1 MKLDYESLNNSDL
14 NCLIEVMKIFTTHK
28 LPAFSDTDFSV
39 KQKRE
44 AYLTI
49 FESLDYYENLLNKSK
64 FIDIDNVRFFVK
76 PEKDGDKLAIQ
87 YFVKLKDNA
96 DTIEAI
102 KRILSYDNVT
112 LIYGIAID
120 TPGYN
125 TRFET
130 DLNALHKIGAYYDSS
145 LLTLEGK
152 KYKNLRL
159 QLNRVNDDIASG
171 KLSMIQL
178 PVSELTFEHIDK
190 MLGLIQKWGK
200 TRHIISNKPDM
211 THAYA
216 YMRFLQKLIKIG
228 RLQELNMIVCTMVI
242 DNNLNGN
249 CIAFGIS
256 ELTSNLVNSN
266 IDTKV
271 DFEYRDRYPHLGK
284 LINHF
289 TAKQITEHLG
299 LDENNVVHT
308 IGPEDNVPS
317 FQDLIEYKNNRVATS
332 HLVIFTNY
340 SKSNKRS
347 ARDISKKKSI
357 F

>member
-14 NCLIEVMKIFTTHK
+14 DCLIETMKIFTTHK

-49 FESLDYYENLLNKSK
+49 FESLDYYENLLDKSK
-64 FIDIDNVRFFVK
+64 FIDIGGIRFFVK
-76 PEKDGDKLAIQ
+76 QEKDTNLIIHT
-87 YFVKLKDNA
+87 FVKLKDNA
-96 DTIEAI
+96 DTMKAI

-112 LIYGIAID
+112 LIYGIAVD
-120 TPGYN
+120 MPGYN
-125 TRFET
+125 SRFET
-130 DLNALHKIGAYYDSS
+130 NLSAIHKVGAYYDKS
-145 LLTLEGK
+145 LILLEGK
-152 KYKNLRL
+152 KYRNLRL
-159 QLNRVNDDIASG
+159 QLNRVNEDIASS
-171 KLSMIQL
+171 KLDKIQL
-178 PVSELTFEHIDK
+178 PVSELKSEHINM
-190 MLGLIQKWGK
+190 MLGLIKKWGK
-200 TRHIISNKPDM
+200 TRQIVSNEPYM
-211 THAYA
+211 PHAYA
-216 YMRFLQKLIKIG
+216 YMRFLQKLMKLN
-228 RLQELNMIVCTMVI
+228 RLQELDMIVCTMI
-242 DNNLNGN
+242 LDSSKNS

-256 ELTSNLVNSN
+256 EITSNLVNCN

-271 DFEYRDRYPHLGK
+271 DFEYKDRYPHLGK
-284 LINHF
+284 LINHY
-289 TAKQITEHLG
+289 TAKQIIEHLK

-332 HLVIFTNY
+332 HIIIFTNY

-347 ARDISKKKSI
+347 AKDVSKKKSI

>member
-1 MKLDYESLNNSDL
+1 MKLDYKSLSNSDL
-14 NCLIEVMKIFTTHK
+14 DCLIETMKIFTTHK
-28 LPAFSDTDFSV
+28 LPAFSDIDFSV
-39 KQKRE
+39 RKKRE

-49 FESLDYYENLLNKSK
+49 FESLDYYENLLDKSK

-76 PEKDGDKLAIQ
+76 QEKDTNLIVHT
-87 YFVKLKDNA
+87 FVKLKDNA
-96 DTIEAI
+96 DTMEAI

-130 DLNALHKIGAYYDSS
+130 DLNAIHKIGAYYDKS
-145 LLTLEGK
+145 LISLEGK
-152 KYKNLRL
+152 KYRNLRL
-159 QLNRVNDDIASG
+159 QLNRVNEDIASS
-171 KLSMIQL
+171 KLDKIQL
-178 PVSELTFEHIDK
+178 PVSELKSEHINM
-190 MLGLIQKWGK
+190 MLSLIKKWGK
-200 TRHIISNKPDM
+200 TRQIVSNEPYM
-211 THAYA
+211 PHAYA
-216 YMRFLQKLIKIG
+216 YMRFLQKLMKLG
-228 RLQELNMIVCTMVI
+228 RLQELDMIVCTMI
-242 DNNLNGN
+242 LDSSKNS

-256 ELTSNLVNSN
+256 EITSNLVNCN

-271 DFEYRDRYPHLGK
+271 DFEYKDRYPHLGK
-284 LINHF
+284 LINHY
-289 TAKQITEHLG
+289 TAKQIIEHLK

-332 HLVIFTNY
+332 HIIIFTNY

-347 ARDISKKKSI
+347 AKDVSKKKSI

>member
-14 NCLIEVMKIFTTHK
+14 DCLFETMKIFTTHK
-28 LPAFSDTDFSV
+28 LPAFPDTDFGV

-49 FESLDYYENLLNKSK
+49 FESLDYYEDLLDKSK
-64 FIDIDNVRFFVK
+64 FIDIDNVRLFVK
-76 PEKDGDKLAIQ
+76 PEKDDDKLAIK

-96 DTIEAI
+96 DTMKAI
-102 KRILSYDNVT
+102 KAILEYDNVT
-112 LIYGIAID
+112 LVYGIAVD

-125 TRFET
+125 NRFET
-130 DLNALHKIGAYYDSS
+130 DLNTLHKVGAYYDKS
-145 LLTLEGK
+145 LISLEGK
-152 KYKNLRL
+152 KYRNLRL

-171 KLSMIQL
+171 KLSKIQL
-178 PVSELTFEHIDK
+178 PVSELTPEHINK
-190 MLGLIQKWGK
+190 MLGLIQKWSK
-200 TRHIISNKPDM
+200 TGHIIPNKLNM

-216 YMRFLQKLIKIG
+216 YMRFLQKLTKIK
-228 RLQELNMIVCTMVI
+228 RLQELNMIVCTMII
-242 DNNLNGN
+242 DNLNGN

-256 ELTSNLVNSN
+256 ELTSNLVNCN

-271 DFEYRDRYPHLGK
+271 DFEYKDRYPHLGK
-284 LINHF
+284 LINHY
-289 TAKQITEHLG
+289 TAKQIIEHLK

-308 IGPEDNVPS
+308 IGPEDNIIS
-317 FQDLIEYKNNRVATS
+317 SKDLIEYKNNRVATS

-340 SKSNKRS
+340 SKTNKRS
-347 ARDISKKKSI
+347 AKDVSKKKSI

>member
-14 NCLIEVMKIFTTHK
+14 DCLIDIMKIFTTHK

-49 FESLDYYENLLNKSK
+49 FESLDYYEDLLDKSK
-64 FIDIDNVRFFVK
+64 FIDIDNVRFFIK
-76 PEKDGDKLAIQ
+76 PEKDGDKMAIRF
-87 YFVKLKDNA
+87 FVKLKDNA
-96 DTIEAI
+96 DTMKAI
-102 KRILSYDNVT
+102 KAILEYDNIT

-120 TPGYN
+120 TPWYN

-130 DLNALHKIGAYYDSS
+130 DLNALHKVGAYYDKS
-145 LLTLEGK
+145 LISLEGK
-152 KYKNLRL
+152 KYRNIRL

-171 KLSMIQL
+171 KISKIQL
-178 PVSELTFEHIDK
+178 PISELKPEHIDK
-190 MLGLIQKWGK
+190 MLDLIQKWGK
-200 TRHIISNKPDM
+200 TGHIVSNKLNM

-216 YMRFLQKLIKIG
+216 YMRFLQKLTKIG
-228 RLQELNMIVCTMVI
+228 RLQELNMIVCTMII
-242 DNNLNGN
+242 DNINGN

-256 ELTSNLVNSN
+256 ELTSNLVNCN

-271 DFEYRDRYPHLGK
+271 DYEYKYRYPHLGK

-317 FQDLIEYKNNRVATS
+317 SKDLIEYKNNRVATS

>member
-1 MKLDYESLNNSDL
+1 MKLDYKSLNNSDL
-14 NCLIEVMKIFTTHK
+14 DCLIETMKIFTTHK
-28 LPAFSDTDFSV
+28 LPAFSDIDFSV
-39 KQKRE
+39 RKKRE

-49 FESLDYYENLLNKSK
+49 FESLDYYENLLDKSK

-76 PEKDGDKLAIQ
+76 QEKDTNLIVHT
-87 YFVKLKDNA
+87 FVKLKDNA
-96 DTIEAI
+96 DTMEAI

-130 DLNALHKIGAYYDSS
+130 DLNAIHKVGAYYDKS
-145 LLTLEGK
+145 LISLEGK
-152 KYKNLRL
+152 KYRNLRL
-159 QLNRVNDDIASG
+159 QLNRVNEDIASS
-171 KLSMIQL
+171 KLDKIQL
-178 PVSELTFEHIDK
+178 PVSELKSEHINM
-190 MLGLIQKWGK
+190 MLSLIKKWGK
-200 TRHIISNKPDM
+200 TRQIVSNEPYM
-211 THAYA
+211 PHAYA
-216 YMRFLQKLIKIG
+216 YMRFLQKLMKLD
-228 RLQELNMIVCTMVI
+228 RLQELDMIVCTMI
-242 DNNLNGN
+242 LDSSKNS

-256 ELTSNLVNSN
+256 EITSNLVNCN

-271 DFEYRDRYPHLGK
+271 DFEYKDRYPHLGK
-284 LINHF
+284 LINHY
-289 TAKQITEHLG
+289 TAKQIIEHLK

-332 HLVIFTNY
+332 HIIIFTNY

-347 ARDISKKKSI
+347 AKDVSKKKSI

>member
-1 MKLDYESLNNSDL
+1 MKLDYKSLNNSDL
-14 NCLIEVMKIFTTHK
+14 DCLIETMKIFTTHK
-28 LPAFSDTDFSV
+28 LPAFSDIDFSV
-39 KQKRE
+39 RKKRE

-49 FESLDYYENLLNKSK
+49 FESLDYYENLLDKSK

-76 PEKDGDKLAIQ
+76 QEKDTNLIVHT
-87 YFVKLKDNA
+87 FVKLKDNA
-96 DTIEAI
+96 DTMEAI

-130 DLNALHKIGAYYDSS
+130 DLNAIHKIGAYYDKS
-145 LLTLEGK
+145 LISLEGK
-152 KYKNLRL
+152 KYRNLRL
-159 QLNRVNDDIASG
+159 QLNRVNEDIASS
-171 KLSMIQL
+171 KLDKIQL
-178 PVSELTFEHIDK
+178 PVSELKSEHINM
-190 MLGLIQKWGK
+190 MLSLIKKWGK
-200 TRHIISNKPDM
+200 TRQIVSNEPYM
-211 THAYA
+211 PHAYA
-216 YMRFLQKLIKIG
+216 YMRFLQKLMKLG
-228 RLQELNMIVCTMVI
+228 RLQELDMIVCTMI
-242 DNNLNGN
+242 LDSSKNS

-256 ELTSNLVNSN
+256 EITSNLVNCN

-271 DFEYRDRYPHLGK
+271 DFEYKDRYPHLGK
-284 LINHF
+284 LINHY
-289 TAKQITEHLG
+289 TAKQIIEHLK

-332 HLVIFTNY
+332 HIIIFTNY

-347 ARDISKKKSI
+347 AKDVSKKKSI